1 MRFIGIMATA
11 AIAVVAAATLKLGIA
26 SIPDIKR
33 YLKMRSM

>member
-1 MRFIGIMATA
+1 MRMVGITATT
-11 AIAVVAAATLKLGIA
+11 VVAAMAAGALVMGVR